1 MYHVEEVDDSPEII
15 INSMAGVIGVNSI
28 RLIGKIQGKEV
39 TFLVD
44 IGATHNFVDPMTVDK
59 IGLKPT

>member
-15 INSMAGVIGVNSI
+15 INLIGVNSI